1 MMQTSIEDIRAYLS
15 ASPLLGLLMTLL
27 AYQIAQWI
35 NRLSRGNPLT
45 HPVLLS
51 IILIVGALK
60 LSGIDYRSYFSGA
73 QFVHFL
79 LGPVTVALAIP
90 LYAQLKPLARLARPL
105 LITLFVGCTAAIV
118 LALWMGALMGASAG
132 TLLALAPKSA
142 TAPIAMGVA
151 ESLGGSPSLTMAF
164 VQMTGI
170 FGSII
175 APLMFRLMRIDD
187 DQVRGFALGLSAH
200 GIGTARAFQYS
211 ETAGAFAALAM
222 GLTGLLTALLV
233 PPLTQWWLAN

>member
-1 MMQTSIEDIRAYLS
+1 MMQTSFEEIRAYLS
-15 ASPLLGLLMTLL
+15 ASPLLGLFMTLL
-27 AYQIAQWI
+27 AYQVALWI
-35 NRLSRGNPLT
+35 HRRCNGNPLT

-51 IILIVGALK
+51 ITFIVIT
-60 LSGIDYRSYFSGA
+60 LSITGIDYRSYFSGA

-90 LYAQLKPLARLARPL
+90 LYAQIKPLVRLASPL
-105 LITLFVGCTAAIV
+105 LISLFVGSTSAILIAWWLAAST
-118 LALWMGALMGASAG
+118 GAGSG

-151 ESLGGSPSLTMAF
+151 ESLGGSPSLAMAF

-170 FGSII
+170 FGAII
-175 APLMFRLMRIDD
+175 APLIFRWLRIDD
-187 DQVRGFALGLSAH
+187 DQVRGFSLGLAAH

-211 ETAGAFAALAM
+211 ETAGAFGALAM
-222 GLTGLLTALLV
+222 GLNGLLTALLL
-233 PPLTQWWLAN
+233 PPMVQWLLR